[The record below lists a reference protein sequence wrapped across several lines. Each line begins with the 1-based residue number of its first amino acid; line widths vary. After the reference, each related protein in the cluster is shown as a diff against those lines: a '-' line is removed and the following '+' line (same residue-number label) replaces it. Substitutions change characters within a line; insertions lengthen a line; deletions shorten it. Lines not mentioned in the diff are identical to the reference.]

1 MVKAVMI
8 GIASIVLISLVAV
21 VMNDASVTGLSAYGY
36 TSKLYGPGLKKAYK
50 NPEVFGKKFSQS
62 LFIQR
67 NQEYM
72 LANKDKWV
80 CTFDTSD
87 GSNPC
92 MYDDSLK
99 KWCCMPGPGGTDSMA
114 DPKYVKKVSV
124 RPETK
129 LTGIAP
135 IR

>member
-1 MVKAVMI
+1 MAKAVMI
-8 GIASIVLISLVAV
+8 GIAYIVLISLVAV
-21 VMNDASVTGLSAYGY
+21 VMNDASVTGLSGYGY
-36 TSKLYGPGLKKAYK
+36 TSKLYGPGLKRAYK
-50 NPEVFGKKFSQS
+50 NPEVFGKNFNKA

-80 CTFDTSD
+80 CTFDSSD
-87 GSNPC
+87 GPYPC
-92 MYDDSLK
+92 MYDDALK
-99 KWCCMPGPGGTDSMA
+99 TWCCIPGPGGMDSMS
-114 DPKYVKKVSV
+114 DPKYVRKVPV

-135 IR
+135 LR